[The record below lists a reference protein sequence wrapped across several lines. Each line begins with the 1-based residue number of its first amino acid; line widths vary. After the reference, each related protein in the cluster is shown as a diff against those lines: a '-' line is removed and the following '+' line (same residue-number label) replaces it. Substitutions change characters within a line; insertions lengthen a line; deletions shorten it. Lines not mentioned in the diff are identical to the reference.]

1 MGLLVIRVVA
11 LCLLAFTLKV
21 SDDLGEDG
29 EGKGRELWV
38 CYRTGL
44 SLRNLF
50 LLIDLLGAINY
61 KVLYSPYQFRQD
73 PCFLGLR
80 PYSFMGL
87 IDRANSSIDCFY

>member
-38 CYRTGL
+38 CYQTGL

-50 LLIDLLGAINY
+50 LNRSSWSY

-80 PYSFMGL
+80 PCSFMGL
-87 IDRANSSIDCFY
+87 IDRANSSINYFY

>member
-50 LLIDLLGAINY
+50 LNRSSWSY

-73 PCFLGLR
+73 

>member
-21 SDDLGEDG
+21 SDGLGEDG

-50 LLIDLLGAINY
+50 LNRSSWSY

>member
-38 CYRTGL
+38 CYQTGL

-50 LLIDLLGAINY
+50 LNRSSWSY
-61 KVLYSPYQFRQD
+61 KMLYSPYQFRQD
-73 PCFLGLR
+73 PLFFGSTSIQLYGL
-80 PYSFMGL
+80 
-87 IDRANSSIDCFY
+87 DRSS